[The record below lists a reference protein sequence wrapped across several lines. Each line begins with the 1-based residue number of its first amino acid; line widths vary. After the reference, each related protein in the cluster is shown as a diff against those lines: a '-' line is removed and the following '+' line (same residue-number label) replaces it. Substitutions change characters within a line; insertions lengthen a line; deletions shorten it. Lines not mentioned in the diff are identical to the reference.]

1 MSEQDWKSRIKIRD
15 DFRDLIPKLGD
26 SELKQLHLSL
36 CADGCRDPLVV
47 WKGHDVL
54 LDGHHRFA
62 YCSEHD
68 VEFSVSE
75 VSLLNEDAARNFI
88 ILNQLGRRNLNAR
101 AAKILR
107 GKLYMG
113 RKKEKGAPE
122 GNSNASKQKGNR
134 CPVVSTADI
143 VAAETGVSAR
153 TVKNDAAFAAAAD
166 AKSDD

>member
-47 WKGHDVL
+47 WKGYDVL

-113 RKKEKGAPE
+113 RKKEKGGDRKSDKAKS
-122 GNSNASKQKGNR
+122 NSNSCHLKT
-134 CPVVSTADI
+134 TADI